1 MDEVQYLYCVKG
13 ETMPAIAID
22 IPEDLAS
29 RLQALTERTGRSE
42 TSYVLEAVHE
52 LLEDMEDA
60 RIAEE
65 RLADLR
71 AGRSRT
77 YTLEEVEKELGLAD

>member
-1 MDEVQYLYCVKG
+1 
-13 ETMPAIAID
+13 MPAIAID

-42 TSYVLEAVHE
+42 ASYVLEAVNE
-52 LLEDMEDA
+52 LLEDLEDA
-60 RIAEE
+60 QIAEE